1 MRKRK
6 FGKVCAVLCLFA
18 ALSAESAGFAVMSEK
33 NAEYAA
39 VPEESTETASE
50 KEEYAELEEEPEE
63 QTELEVALEEGAETA
78 SEREEYAEFEAVPEE
93 GTEIAAEPEEY
104 GGLEAAPEEDE
115 DTEKPAEPD
124 KRPQADE
131 LSTAEI
137 QQRLETDF
145 GIGEVDLAGMEPET
159 AREIYAAFSGM
170 TERYPVLKGSLGS
183 LRVGEVPA
191 GTVAV
196 TEYAE
201 ISAAAEGLYPI
212 KMELRIVLGERE
224 FLNPTRLENLIRK
237 SVAEGHWM
245 EGTKV
250 ETLLVH
256 ELAHVLVSRIRME
269 RYGLTDFTCI
279 TEENASAFSSYHMDG
294 LNWNQTTVRE
304 ITENAYKS
312 YRKERELSYE
322 EACGSISGYASGEQE
337 DGGISY
343 EETIAEAVVD
353 GYLHGEAAGGFSKE
367 ILNEIEKNW
376 LFVPF
381 PVSSVAKM
389 KKIPNL

>member
-1 MRKRK
+1 MRKRR
-6 FGKVCAVLCLFA
+6 FGKACVALCLFA
-18 ALSAESAGFAVMSEK
+18 ALSAGSAWFAVLSEK
-33 NAEYAA
+33 NAEYG
-39 VPEESTETASE
+39 
-50 KEEYAELEEEPEE
+50 
-63 QTELEVALEEGAETA
+63 ALSG
-78 SEREEYAEFEAVPEE
+78 E
-93 GTEIAAEPEEY
+93 GTEIATEPEE
-104 GGLEAAPEEDE
+104 
-115 DTEKPAEPD
+115 
-124 KRPQADE
+124 RPQVDE

-170 TERYPVLKGSLGS
+170 TERYPVLEGSLGG

-201 ISAAAEGLYPI
+201 LSSAAEGLYPI

-294 LNWNQTTVRE
+294 VNWNQTTARE
-304 ITENAYKS
+304 ITENAYES

-367 ILNEIEKNW
+367 ILNEMEKNW

-389 KKIPNL
+389 KKNPNL

>member
-6 FGKVCAVLCLFA
+6 FGKVCAVLCLLV
-18 ALSAESAGFAVMSEK
+18 ALSAGSAWFAVMSEK

-39 VPEESTETASE
+39 VPGKNTETASE
-50 KEEYAELEEEPEE
+50 KEEYAELEEERGE
-63 QTELEVALEEGAETA
+63 QTELEVA
-78 SEREEYAEFEAVPEE
+78 PE
-93 GTEIAAEPEEY
+93 
-104 GGLEAAPEEDE
+104 E
-115 DTEKPAEPD
+115 DTEKPAEPEE
-124 KRPQADE
+124 RPQVEE
-131 LSTAEI
+131 LNTVEI

-201 ISAAAEGLYPI
+201 ISSAAEGLYPI

-256 ELAHVLVSRIRME
+256 ELAHVLISRIRME

-294 LNWNQTTVRE
+294 VNGNQTTARE
-304 ITENAYKS
+304 ITENAYES

-353 GYLHGEAAGGFSKE
+353 GYLHGEAAGKFSKE
-367 ILNEIEKNW
+367 ILNEMEKNW

>member
-1 MRKRK
+1 MRKRR
-6 FGKVCAVLCLFA
+6 FGKACVALCLFA
-18 ALSAESAGFAVMSEK
+18 ALSAGSAWFAVLSEK
-33 NAEYAA
+33 NAEYG
-39 VPEESTETASE
+39 VLSGEGTETAVE
-50 KEEYAELEEEPEE
+50 AEENAENA
-63 QTELEVALEEGAETA
+63 T
-78 SEREEYAEFEAVPEE
+78 VPEE

-104 GGLEAAPEEDE
+104 GGLEAEPEEGAQTATEREEQTEQEVAPEK

-124 KRPQADE
+124 KCPQAEE
-131 LSTAEI
+131 LNTAEI

-337 DGGISY
+337 GGGISY